1 MKSSIVNLTDQ
12 IESNLEQTKN
22 IDRFMKIVKKY
33 TDIQALDGVILREL
47 IEKIVIHERTKIDG
61 RKHQQI
67 DIYYN
72 FVGLVD
78 FDGIDRVEETA

>member
-1 MKSSIVNLTDQ
+1 MKSQISNLTDQ
-12 IESNLEQTKN
+12 IEQNVEQAGN
-22 IDRFMKIVKKY
+22 ISRFMKIVKKY
-33 TDIQALDGVILREL
+33 TDIQALDAVILREL
-47 IEKIVIHERTKIDG
+47 VEKIVIHERTRIDG

-78 FDGIDRVEETA
+78 VESIDITKISA